1 MAGVK
6 KYRKTLKKDLIV
18 KAAELLFN
26 RYGLKRVTVEEICR
40 TAEVSK
46 MTFYKYFKNKIELIK
61 HLLNQIFSEQMDEY
75 REIMKKDIPYTE
87 KVKHMIQAKDERTK
101 TLSQE
106 FINDLYKNPIPEIAE
121 LIEKLK
127 VDAIGEVL
135 RDLQKASEKGDIRQ
149 NIKPE
154 LILYF
159 LNHMRE
165 MVKEEK
171 LSHIYSSPNELIM
184 ELTNFFFYG
193 VLPAG
198 NNEK

>member
-1 MAGVK
+1 MDNKNQNK
-6 KYRKTLKKDLIV
+6 KIQQLV
-18 KAAELLFN
+18 KAAQDLFM
-26 RYGLKRVTVEEICR
+26 RHGIRRVTVEEICSE
-40 TAEVSK
+40 AKISK

-75 REIMKKDIPYTE
+75 RDIVKQDIPYTE

-101 TLSQE
+101 MLSQE

-121 LIEKLK
+121 MIEKLK
-127 VDAIGEVL
+127 ENAIGEVL
-135 RDLQKASEKGDIRQ
+135 SDLQKASENGDIRQ

-154 LILYF
+154 LIHYF

-165 MVKEEK
+165 MVKEGK

-193 VLPAG
+193 VLPVGEDA
-198 NNEK
+198 KS

>member
-1 MAGVK
+1 MPN
-6 KYRKTLKKDLIV
+6 DLQNTKV
-18 KAAELLFN
+18 HQLLNTAHDLFM
-26 RYGLKRVTVEEICR
+26 RHGIRRITIEEICSE
-40 TAEVSK
+40 AKISK

-61 HLLNQIFSEQMDEY
+61 YLLNQEFSEQMEEY
-75 REIMKKDIPYTE
+75 RNIMKQDIAYTE

-101 TLSQE
+101 ILSQE

-127 VDAIGEVL
+127 VDGIGEVL
-135 RDLQKASEKGDIRQ
+135 SDLQKASEKGDIRQ

-165 MVKEEK
+165 MVQKEK

-193 VLPAG
+193 ILPAG
-198 NNEK
+198 NDEK

>member
-1 MAGVK
+1 MPRDSRNTKVHQLLITAQ
-6 KYRKTLKKDLIV
+6 DLFMRHGI
-18 KAAELLFN
+18 
-26 RYGLKRVTVEEICR
+26 RRITIEEICSE
-40 TAEVSK
+40 AKISK
-46 MTFYKYFKNKIELIK
+46 MTFYKYFENKIELIK

-75 REIMKKDIPYTE
+75 RDIMKKDIAYTE

-101 TLSQE
+101 MLSQE
-106 FINDLYKNPIPEIAE
+106 FINDLYKNPIPEVAE

-135 RDLQKASEKGDIRQ
+135 RDLQIASENGDIRQ

-165 MVKEEK
+165 MVKEGK

-198 NNEK
+198 NDEK